1 MNEKNKMRS
10 RYLFSPYANLY
21 LKDGEKF
28 EIYMDPLQWLRY
40 NLNMKE
46 EYKSPLK
53 DILLSVFQD
62 KLHTLL
68 YQFINGEGL
77 SRRSILL
84 FPIFDRFT
92 PSYSNLLEDL
102 LFLTK
107 NLNRFAD
114 FQKSEAVL
122 SINLNNITPVHIS
135 QVIAT
140 LYSDFENN
148 VEMLNSS
155 IKKKIVKNIKLFSNE
170 IYLSYNPP
178 FLKPIVDLKQFT
190 ERHIRE
196 MLVDYYIHGSMA
208 TLDYVKG
215 WSDVDT
221 LMIIKR
227 DIATNAKK
235 LLKLRRY
242 AYEAT
247 KYFYCIDPL
256 QHHGHFVLTEIDLA
270 YYPQPYFPLVLFD
283 YSLSFFGN
291 NEIVIH
297 ERDCE
302 IERLNTLWNT
312 CYYFRKKY
320 ILNKPITDIF
330 ELKMFLHIL
339 QLLPLAY
346 LQANGQYC
354 YKKYSF
360 DLVKKEFSEKDWTII
375 EKATKIRSEW
385 QYKGVFNN
393 ILMRKIFEILP
404 NPKVYFMLNHVINK
418 QIPKKVDEMLG
429 KKYYED
435 TLQLA
440 EQMLERGIKK

>member
-1 MNEKNKMRS
+1 MNKKDKMHNEYFFNPRIG
-10 RYLFSPYANLY
+10 LY
-21 LKDGEKF
+21 LKSGEKF
-28 EIYMDPLQWLRY
+28 EIYMNPSQWVRLH
-40 NLNMKE
+40 LNTIE
-46 EYKSPLK
+46 EHKLPY
-53 DILLSVFQD
+53 ILLSIFQD

-84 FPIFDRFT
+84 FPISDRLT
-92 PSYSNLLEDL
+92 YSYYNLLKDL
-102 LFLTK
+102 LFLAK

-114 FQKSEAVL
+114 FQKSEAILNV
-122 SINLNNITPVHIS
+122 NKNNITLEC
-135 QVIAT
+135 IAKIIT
-140 LYSDFENN
+140 ILYSDFE
-148 VEMLNSS
+148 
-155 IKKKIVKNIKLFSNE
+155 INIKILKPSIERKTIKDVKHFNGE
-170 IYLSYNPP
+170 EYLSYDPK
-178 FLKPIVDLKQFT
+178 FLKPMINLKRFV
-190 ERHIRE
+190 EKHIRDA
-196 MLVDYYIHGSMA
+196 LVNYYIHGSIA

-221 LMIIKR
+221 LMIIKK
-227 DIATNAKK
+227 DTIANPKD
-235 LLKLRRY
+235 LLRLRTY
-242 AYEAT
+242 AYEST
-247 KYFYCIDPL
+247 KYFYHIDPL
-256 QHHGHFVLTEIDLA
+256 QHHGHFVLTDIDLL
-270 YYPQPYFPLVLFD
+270 YYPQSYFPLLLFD
-283 YSLSFFGN
+283 YSLSFFN
-291 NEIVIH
+291 NEDIIIY
-297 ERDCE
+297 ERNCE
-302 IERLNTLWNT
+302 MERLNILWNT
-312 CYYFRKKY
+312 CYYFREKY
-320 ILNKPITDIF
+320 VLNKPITDIF

-360 DLVKKEFSEKDWTII
+360 DLAKKEFSEKDWTIM

-435 TLQLA
+435 AALLA
-440 EQMLERGIKK
+440 EQILRKGLAKR